1 MASVSFASVEKPY
14 TMIMSRRNA
23 CGEPAGYDSLVD
35 DGYETH
41 HSA

>member
-14 TMIMSRRNA
+14 TMTVLRRNA
-23 CGEPAGYDSLVD
+23 CGGPAGYDSLD